1 MTKTK
6 KITRRIISVASTLVM
21 ALTMFSTNVFAKES
35 IVATESN
42 PAVIE
47 IVSSE
52 DNGISPAAGWVSVGS
67 FGAGDYQIEYVN
79 FRDKTE
85 GDIRTYNTRYMQ
97 IKPAW
102 KATDSSASEV
112 ELLVKVIRKSNGN
125 VAYSHR
131 FKLTEDTDG
140 HKDGQ
145 GWWYAESVPFEINR
159 TSDYFFYYEVFTA
172 DGYQSTGN
180 KRAGEV
186 HMWVELHEGIS
197 EFYR

>member
-1 MTKTK
+1 MTKMK
-6 KITRRIISVASTLVM
+6 KITQRIIAIASTFVM
-21 ALTMFSTNVFAKES
+21 ALTMFSVNVFAKEP
-35 IVATESN
+35 IVDVAQSATVTEESSN
-42 PAVIE
+42 
-47 IVSSE
+47 E
-52 DNGISPAAGWVSVGS
+52 DYGISPAASWVSVGT
-67 FGAGDYQIEYVN
+67 FGAGDYQMEYVN

-85 GDIRTYNTRYMQ
+85 GSIRTYNTRYMQ

-102 KATDSSASEV
+102 KATDSSTSEV
-112 ELLVKVIRKSNGN
+112 ELLVKVIRKSNGE
-125 VAYSHR
+125 VAYNHR
-131 FKLTEDTDG
+131 FKLSEDTDG

-172 DGYQSTGN
+172 DGYQATGN

-186 HMWVELHEGIS
+186 HMWVELREGIS